1 MFRELKLIIEEEV
14 MLKYLDGKTLKNMM
28 IASSNYL
35 FNNKVEVDKLNVFP
49 VPDGDTGSNMAYTMQ
64 YAAKELEKSQD
75 TIKDVLDAISKGTLM
90 GAKGNS
96 GVILSQIFRGFSKR
110 LRDTKKITPC
120 DFAEGLKA
128 GVEVAYKAVM
138 RPVEGTILTVCRET
152 AEEAEKICKQVE
164 NFEEFFPKIIEAAEK
179 SLENTPN
186 LLPVLKEAGVVD
198 SGGMGFVYVLKGM
211 FEGFKGN
218 KIEPTEVLEGIV
230 TNKQV
235 VEDLRFLYCTE
246 ILVKTKKSYA
256 EAILKEKF
264 GRFGDSLVLVSE
276 EDILKVH
283 VHTNNPGLVLEEGLK
298 IGELIKV
305 KIDNMKIQHESLVS
319 EERKPEK
326 KYGVLVVANGEG
338 VKNLFSELGCDVIIN
353 GGQTMNPSTNYI
365 LEGIKKIN
373 AENILVFPNNKNIIM
388 ACEQAKALSNK
399 KVEII
404 PTNNF
409 NEAITAIVN
418 IDTEKSLEENVTR
431 IKEILSNIKT
441 IEVTYSIRDTQ
452 INGFEIKKGD
462 VLGFINDSLES
473 VGKDYNKVAQELIY
487 KALDE
492 DSSLVSIYYG
502 EEITKEK
509 AEELKNSL
517 SVEADVEIYFGGQP
531 LYYYVISIE

>member
-1 MFRELKLIIEEEV
+1 MIIEEEV
-14 MLKYLDGKTLKNMM
+14 VLKYLDGKTLKNMM

-35 FNNKVEVDKLNVFP
+35 FNNKGEVDKLNVFP

-110 LRDTKKITPC
+110 LGDTKKITPC

-152 AEEAEKICKQVE
+152 AEEAEKICKQIE
-164 NFEEFFPKIIEAAEK
+164 NFEEFFTKIIEAAEK
-179 SLENTPN
+179 SLQNTPN

-218 KIEPTEVLEGIV
+218 KIEPIEVLEGIV

-326 KYGVLVVANGEG
+326 KYGVLVVANGQG

-353 GGQTMNPSTNYI
+353 GGQTMNPSTNDI

-418 IDTEKSLEENVTR
+418 IDTEKSLEENVAR

>member
-1 MFRELKLIIEEEV
+1 MIIEEEV
-14 MLKYLDGKTLKNMM
+14 VLKYLDGKTLKNMM

-35 FNNKVEVDKLNVFP
+35 FNNKVEVDRLNVFP

-75 TIKDVLDAISKGTLM
+75 TIREVLDAISKGTLM

-152 AEEAEKICKQVE
+152 AEEAEKICKQIE
-164 NFEEFFPKIIEAAEK
+164 NFEEFFTKIIEAAEK
-179 SLENTPN
+179 SLQNTPN

-218 KIEPTEVLEGIV
+218 KIESIEVLEGIV

-235 VEDLRFLYCTE
+235 VEDLRLLYCTE
-246 ILVKTKKSYA
+246 ILVKTKKTYA

-264 GRFGDSLVLVSE
+264 GKFGDSLVLVSDD
-276 EDILKVH
+276 DILKVH

-326 KYGVLVVANGEG
+326 KYGVLVVVNGEG
-338 VKNLFSELGCDVIIN
+338 IKNLFSELGCDVIIN
-353 GGQTMNPSTNYI
+353 GGQTMNPSTNDI

-418 IDTEKSLEENVTR
+418 IDTEKSLEENVAR

-502 EEITKEK
+502 EQVKKEK

-517 SVEADVEIYFGGQP
+517 SVDADVEIYFGGQP

>member
-14 MLKYLDGKTLKNMM
+14 VLKYLDGKILKNMM

-35 FNNKVEVDKLNVFP
+35 FNNKGEVDKLNVFP

-75 TIKDVLDAISKGTLM
+75 TIREVLDAISKGTLM

-152 AEEAEKICKQVE
+152 AEEAEKICKKVE
-164 NFEEFFPKIIEAAEK
+164 NFEEFFAKIIEAAEK
-179 SLENTPN
+179 SLQNTPN

-218 KIEPTEVLEGIV
+218 KIEPIEVLKGTV
-230 TNKQV
+230 TNKQT

-256 EAILKEKF
+256 EAILKGKF
-264 GRFGDSLVLVSE
+264 ERFGNSLVIVSDD
-276 EDILKVH
+276 DILKVH

-319 EERKPEK
+319 EEQKAEK
-326 KYGVLVVANGEG
+326 KYGVLVVANGQG

-353 GGQTMNPSTNYI
+353 GGQTMNPSTNDI

-409 NEAITAIVN
+409 SEAITSILN
-418 IDTEKSLEENVTR
+418 IDTEKSLEENVAK

-441 IEVTYSIRDTQ
+441 IEVTYSVRDTQ

-462 VLGFINDSLES
+462 VLGFINDNLES

-502 EEITKEK
+502 EEVTKEK
-509 AEELKNSL
+509 AEELKNSI

>member
-14 MLKYLDGKTLKNMM
+14 VLKYLDGKTLKNMM

-35 FNNKVEVDKLNVFP
+35 FNNKVEVDRLNVFP

-75 TIKDVLDAISKGTLM
+75 TIREVLDAISKGTLM

-152 AEEAEKICKQVE
+152 AEEAEKICKQIE
-164 NFEEFFPKIIEAAEK
+164 NFEEFFTKIIEAAEK
-179 SLENTPN
+179 SLQNTPN

-218 KIEPTEVLEGIV
+218 KIEPIEVLEGIV

-326 KYGVLVVANGEG
+326 KYGVLVVANGQG

-353 GGQTMNPSTNYI
+353 GGQTMNPSTNDI

-418 IDTEKSLEENVTR
+418 IDTEKSLEENVAR

-502 EEITKEK
+502 EQVKKEK

-517 SVEADVEIYFGGQP
+517 SVDADVEIYFGGQP

>member
-14 MLKYLDGKTLKNMM
+14 VLKYLDGKILKNMM

-35 FNNKVEVDKLNVFP
+35 FNNKGEVDKLNVFP

-75 TIKDVLDAISKGTLM
+75 TIREVLDAISKGTLM

-152 AEEAEKICKQVE
+152 AEEAEKICKKVE
-164 NFEEFFPKIIEAAEK
+164 NFEEFFAKIIEAAEK
-179 SLENTPN
+179 SLQNTPN

-218 KIEPTEVLEGIV
+218 KIEPIEVLKGTV
-230 TNKQV
+230 TNKQT

-256 EAILKEKF
+256 EAILKGKF
-264 GRFGDSLVLVSE
+264 ERFGNSLVIVSDD
-276 EDILKVH
+276 DILKVH

-319 EERKPEK
+319 EEQKAEK

-338 VKNLFSELGCDVIIN
+338 IKNLFSELGCDVIIN
-353 GGQTMNPSTNYI
+353 GGQTMNPSTNDI

-373 AENILVFPNNKNIIM
+373 TENILVFPNNKNIIM

-409 NEAITAIVN
+409 SEAITSILN
-418 IDTEKSLEENVTR
+418 IDTEKSLEENVAK

-441 IEVTYSIRDTQ
+441 IEVTYSVRDTQ

-462 VLGFINDSLES
+462 VLGFINDNLES

-502 EEITKEK
+502 EEVTKEK
-509 AEELKNSL
+509 AEELKNSI

>member
-14 MLKYLDGKTLKNMM
+14 VLKYLDGKILKNMM

-35 FNNKVEVDKLNVFP
+35 FNNKGEVDKLNVFP

-75 TIKDVLDAISKGTLM
+75 TIREVLDAISKGTLM

-152 AEEAEKICKQVE
+152 AEEAEKICKKVE
-164 NFEEFFPKIIEAAEK
+164 NFEEFFAKIIKAAEK
-179 SLENTPN
+179 SLQNTPN

-218 KIEPTEVLEGIV
+218 KIEPIEVLEEIV
-230 TNKQV
+230 TNQQV
-235 VEDLRFLYCTE
+235 VENLRFLYCTE

-256 EAILKEKF
+256 EAILKDKF
-264 GRFGDSLVLVSE
+264 ERFGNSLVIVSDD
-276 EDILKVH
+276 DILKVH

-353 GGQTMNPSTNYI
+353 GGQTMNPSTNDI

-409 NEAITAIVN
+409 SEAITSILN
-418 IDTEKSLEENVTR
+418 IDTEKSLEENVAK

-441 IEVTYSIRDTQ
+441 IEVTYSVRDTQ

-462 VLGFINDSLES
+462 VLGFINDNLES

-502 EEITKEK
+502 EEVTKEK
-509 AEELKNSL
+509 AEELKNSI

>member
-14 MLKYLDGKTLKNMM
+14 VLKYLDGKILKNMM

-35 FNNKVEVDKLNVFP
+35 FNNKGEVDKLNVFP

-75 TIKDVLDAISKGTLM
+75 TIREVLDAISKGTLM

-138 RPVEGTILTVCRET
+138 RPVEGTILTVSRET
-152 AEEAEKICKQVE
+152 AEEAEKICKKVE
-164 NFEEFFPKIIEAAEK
+164 NFEEFFAKIIEAAEK
-179 SLENTPN
+179 SLQNTPN

-218 KIEPTEVLEGIV
+218 KIEPIEVLKETV
-230 TNKQV
+230 TNKQT

-256 EAILKEKF
+256 EAILKGKF
-264 GRFGDSLVLVSE
+264 ERFGNSLVIVSDD
-276 EDILKVH
+276 DILKVH

-319 EERKPEK
+319 EEQKAEK

-338 VKNLFSELGCDVIIN
+338 IKNLFSELGCDVIIN
-353 GGQTMNPSTNYI
+353 GGQTMNPSTNDI

-409 NEAITAIVN
+409 SEAITSILN
-418 IDTEKSLEENVTR
+418 IDTEKSLEENVAK

-441 IEVTYSIRDTQ
+441 IEVTYSVRDTQ

-462 VLGFINDSLES
+462 VLGFINDNLES

-502 EEITKEK
+502 EEVTKEK
-509 AEELKNSL
+509 AEELKNSI

>member
-35 FNNKVEVDKLNVFP
+35 FNNKGEVDKLNVFP

-75 TIKDVLDAISKGTLM
+75 TIREVLDAISKGTLM

-218 KIEPTEVLEGIV
+218 KIEPIEVLEGIV

-338 VKNLFSELGCDVIIN
+338 IKNLFSELGCDVIIN

>member
-1 MFRELKLIIEEEV
+1 MIIEEEV
-14 MLKYLDGKTLKNMM
+14 VLKYLDGKTLKNMM

-35 FNNKVEVDKLNVFP
+35 FNNKGEVDRLNVFP

-75 TIKDVLDAISKGTLM
+75 TIREVLDAISKGTLM

-152 AEEAEKICKQVE
+152 AEEAEKICKQIE
-164 NFEEFFPKIIEAAEK
+164 NFEEFFTKIIEAAEK
-179 SLENTPN
+179 SLQNTPN

-211 FEGFKGN
+211 FEGVKGN
-218 KIEPTEVLEGIV
+218 KIEPIEVLEEIV
-230 TNKQV
+230 TNQQV

-326 KYGVLVVANGEG
+326 KYGVLVVANGQG

-353 GGQTMNPSTNYI
+353 GGQTMNPSTNDI

-418 IDTEKSLEENVTR
+418 IDTEKSLEENVAR

-502 EEITKEK
+502 EQVTKEK

-517 SVEADVEIYFGGQP
+517 SVDADVEIYFGGQP

>member
-35 FNNKVEVDKLNVFP
+35 FNNKGEVDKLNVFP

-75 TIKDVLDAISKGTLM
+75 TIREVLDAISKGTLM

-164 NFEEFFPKIIEAAEK
+164 NFEEFFTKIIEAAEK
-179 SLENTPN
+179 SLQNTPN

-218 KIEPTEVLEGIV
+218 KIEPIEVLEGIV

-326 KYGVLVVANGEG
+326 KYGVLVVANGQG

-353 GGQTMNPSTNYI
+353 GGQTMNPSTNDI

-418 IDTEKSLEENVTR
+418 IDTEKSLEENVAR

-502 EEITKEK
+502 EQIKKEK

-517 SVEADVEIYFGGQP
+517 SVDADVEIYFGGQP

>member
-14 MLKYLDGKTLKNMM
+14 VLKYLDGKILKNMM

-35 FNNKVEVDKLNVFP
+35 FNNKGEVDKLNVFP

-75 TIKDVLDAISKGTLM
+75 TIREVLDAISKGTLM

-152 AEEAEKICKQVE
+152 AEEAEKICKKVE
-164 NFEEFFPKIIEAAEK
+164 NFEEFFAKIIEAAEK
-179 SLENTPN
+179 SLQNTPN

-218 KIEPTEVLEGIV
+218 KIEPIEVLKGTV
-230 TNKQV
+230 TNKQT

-256 EAILKEKF
+256 EAILKGKF
-264 GRFGDSLVLVSE
+264 ERFGNSLVIVSDD
-276 EDILKVH
+276 DILKVH

-319 EERKPEK
+319 EEQKAEK

-338 VKNLFSELGCDVIIN
+338 IKNLFSELGCDVIIN
-353 GGQTMNPSTNYI
+353 GGQTMNPSTNDI

-409 NEAITAIVN
+409 SEAITSILN
-418 IDTEKSLEENVTR
+418 IDTEKSLEENVAK

-441 IEVTYSIRDTQ
+441 IEVTYSVRDTQ

-462 VLGFINDSLES
+462 VLGFINDNLES

-502 EEITKEK
+502 EQVKKEK

-517 SVEADVEIYFGGQP
+517 SVDADVEIYFGGQP

>member
-1 MFRELKLIIEEEV
+1 
-14 MLKYLDGKTLKNMM
+14 
-28 IASSNYL
+28 
-35 FNNKVEVDKLNVFP
+35 
-49 VPDGDTGSNMAYTMQ
+49 
-64 YAAKELEKSQD
+64 
-75 TIKDVLDAISKGTLM
+75 
-90 GAKGNS
+90 
-96 GVILSQIFRGFSKR
+96 
-110 LRDTKKITPC
+110 
-120 DFAEGLKA
+120 
-128 GVEVAYKAVM
+128 
-138 RPVEGTILTVCRET
+138 
-152 AEEAEKICKQVE
+152 
-164 NFEEFFPKIIEAAEK
+164 
-179 SLENTPN
+179 
-186 LLPVLKEAGVVD
+186 
-198 SGGMGFVYVLKGM
+198 M

-218 KIEPTEVLEGIV
+218 KIEPIEVLKGTV
-230 TNKQV
+230 TNKQT

-256 EAILKEKF
+256 EAILKGKF
-264 GRFGDSLVLVSE
+264 ERFGNSLVIVSDD
-276 EDILKVH
+276 DILKVH

-319 EERKPEK
+319 EEQKAEK

-338 VKNLFSELGCDVIIN
+338 IKNLFSELGCDVIIN
-353 GGQTMNPSTNYI
+353 GGQTMNPSTNDI

-409 NEAITAIVN
+409 SEAITSILN
-418 IDTEKSLEENVTR
+418 IDTEKSLEENVAK

-441 IEVTYSIRDTQ
+441 IEVTYSVRDTQ

-462 VLGFINDSLES
+462 VLGFINDNLES

-502 EEITKEK
+502 EEVTKEK
-509 AEELKNSL
+509 AEELKNSI

>member
-35 FNNKVEVDKLNVFP
+35 FNNKGEVDKLNVFP

-75 TIKDVLDAISKGTLM
+75 TIREVLDAISKGTLM

-218 KIEPTEVLEGIV
+218 KIEPIEVLEGIV

-326 KYGVLVVANGEG
+326 KYGVLVVANGQG

-353 GGQTMNPSTNYI
+353 GGQTMNPSTNDI

-418 IDTEKSLEENVTR
+418 IDTEKSLEENVAR

>member
-14 MLKYLDGKTLKNMM
+14 VLKYLDGKILKNMM

-35 FNNKVEVDKLNVFP
+35 FNNKGEVDKLNVFP

-75 TIKDVLDAISKGTLM
+75 TIREVLDAISKGTLM

-152 AEEAEKICKQVE
+152 AEEAEKICKKVE
-164 NFEEFFPKIIEAAEK
+164 NFEEFFAKIIEAAEK
-179 SLENTPN
+179 SLQNTPN

-218 KIEPTEVLEGIV
+218 KIEPIEVLKGTV
-230 TNKQV
+230 TNKQT

-256 EAILKEKF
+256 EAILKGKF
-264 GRFGDSLVLVSE
+264 ERFGNSLVIVSDD
-276 EDILKVH
+276 DILKVH

-319 EERKPEK
+319 EEQKAEK

-338 VKNLFSELGCDVIIN
+338 IKNLFSELGCDVIIN
-353 GGQTMNPSTNYI
+353 GGQTMNPSTNDI

-409 NEAITAIVN
+409 SEAITSILN
-418 IDTEKSLEENVTR
+418 IDTEKSLEENVAK

-441 IEVTYSIRDTQ
+441 IEVTYSVRDTQ

-462 VLGFINDSLES
+462 VLGFINDNLES

-502 EEITKEK
+502 EEVTKEK
-509 AEELKNSL
+509 AEELKNSI

>member
-35 FNNKVEVDKLNVFP
+35 FNNKGEVDKLNVFP

-218 KIEPTEVLEGIV
+218 KIEPIEVLEGIV

-338 VKNLFSELGCDVIIN
+338 IKNLFSELGCDVIIN

>member
-14 MLKYLDGKTLKNMM
+14 VLKYLDGKTLKNMM

-35 FNNKVEVDKLNVFP
+35 FNNKVEVDRLNVFP

-75 TIKDVLDAISKGTLM
+75 TIREVLDAISKGTLM

-152 AEEAEKICKQVE
+152 AEEAEKICKQIE
-164 NFEEFFPKIIEAAEK
+164 NFEEFFTKIIEAAEK
-179 SLENTPN
+179 SLQNTPN

-218 KIEPTEVLEGIV
+218 KIEPIEVLEGIV

-326 KYGVLVVANGEG
+326 KYGVLVVANGQG

-353 GGQTMNPSTNYI
+353 GGQTMNPSTNDI

-418 IDTEKSLEENVTR
+418 IDTEKSLEENVAR